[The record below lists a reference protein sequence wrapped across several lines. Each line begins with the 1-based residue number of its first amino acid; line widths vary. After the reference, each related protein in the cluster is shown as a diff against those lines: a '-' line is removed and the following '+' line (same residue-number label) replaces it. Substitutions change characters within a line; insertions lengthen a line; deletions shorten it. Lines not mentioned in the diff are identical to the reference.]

1 MALQTS
7 GAISINDIVGEFGG
21 TAPHSLS
28 EYYGVGGGSSSI
40 SLGLTPALFTVS
52 GNNAVWTSR
61 SVDISAYEG
70 CGVRPVFLHT
80 NMSGF
85 RADLQLDQIGFGTSL
100 QSFESASSVGSW
112 QTTTRSTAA
121 YASATFSALTTST
134 TATGSW
140 ARDSGGTSSGS
151 TGLTSAA
158 NGSWYVYTEATSYF
172 TSTYKYFLR
181 NASSTTIT
189 SSNNTLNFSEA
200 RYGSNMGTLT
210 AYLDV
215 TSLPP
220 SGAPASGTISLSDFY
235 GLAGPTDLSGISHI
249 FQTFYPIVGY
259 GNGFTYN
266 STTYNGGT
274 LSPTAIPGTSENIVG
289 VIAYSNPGFQGVY
302 LYTDGTSN
310 SGWSTVT
317 ISSDNGFRT
326 YTANR
331 ANLPFTL
338 ASSVGGTNSGYG
350 GFWTLAT
357 QGSTPG
363 YYAFEAVNG
372 TNSPAQSGNAF
383 TIVFT

>member
-1 MALQTS
+1 
-7 GAISINDIVGEFGG
+7 
-21 TAPHSLS
+21 
-28 EYYGVGGGSSSI
+28 
-40 SLGLTPALFTVS
+40 
-52 GNNAVWTSR
+52 
-61 SVDISAYEG
+61 
-70 CGVRPVFLHT
+70 
-80 NMSGF
+80 
-85 RADLQLDQIGFGTSL
+85 LQLDLIGFGTNL
-100 QSFESASSVGSW
+100 ESFESASSVGAW
-112 QTTTRSTAA
+112 QTTTAGNTAD
-121 YASATFSALTTST
+121 YTSASFTSLGTGTTN
-134 TATGSW
+134 GRW
-140 ARDSGGTSSGS
+140 NRDSGGTPSSS

-158 NGSWYVYTEATSYF
+158 GGSWYVYTETSSNF
-172 TSTYKYFLR
+172 SSSNKYWLKR
-181 NASSTTIT
+181 LTSTTIT
-189 SSNNTLNFSEA
+189 SSNNTFKFSEA
-200 RYGSNMGTLT
+200 RYGNTMGTLT
-210 AYLDV
+210 AYLEV
-215 TSLPP
+215 ISAPA
-220 SGAPASGTISLSDFY
+220 SGGAPASGTISLSDFY
-235 GLAGPTDLSGISHI
+235 GLAGSTDLLGTSTI

-266 STTYNGGT
+266 STTRTGGT
-274 LSPTAIPGTSENIVG
+274 LSPIAIPGTSENIVG

-310 SGWSTVT
+310 SGWTSVT